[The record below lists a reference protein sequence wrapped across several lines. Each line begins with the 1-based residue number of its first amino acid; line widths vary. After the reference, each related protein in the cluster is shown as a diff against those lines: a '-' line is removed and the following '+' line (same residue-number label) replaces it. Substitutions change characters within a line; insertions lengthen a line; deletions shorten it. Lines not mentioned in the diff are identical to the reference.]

1 MAHRSCSYKKPLS
14 TRDGRCRPRFRRMSE
29 RSFITQ
35 ARVRR
40 TMADDWHSLPADA
53 VLKRLDASP
62 LGLDSQEAARR
73 LSRFGANELV
83 QTARVNPLRI
93 LLSQFVDVLV
103 IVLIIAAI
111 ISAALGLLQGE
122 NADLYDA
129 VLIIVI
135 VVMNAILGFVQEYRA
150 ERSLEALKNLAAPKA
165 HILREGGIV
174 AVPSRELV
182 PGDVAVLTAGDRIPA
197 DARLFEVA
205 SLRVN
210 EASLT
215 GESLPVSKA
224 VDALPRDSFLGDRKN
239 MVFMGT
245 AVDGGRGKAVIVE
258 TGMAT
263 QLGTI
268 AGLVQQE
275 TKEETPLQKQL
286 DRLGR
291 QIGIAILSAAALIFG
306 IGVLRDPGHIELMF
320 LTAVGLAVA
329 AIPEGLPAIV
339 TISLALG
346 LQRMIRR
353 GALIRKLPA
362 VEALGAASVICS
374 DKTGTLTKGEMN
386 VRILL
391 AGPRSYEVTG
401 EGFDPKGT
409 VKADGPLVDLAADAA
424 LRKLL
429 ECGVLCNDATLKRE
443 RDRWVV
449 EGDPTEGA
457 LVVAAVRAGLDVG
470 AVRTRWPR
478 VAEVAFT
485 SERKKMSTLHAAL
498 PPSEVQEILAVPEG
512 ERHQRLQD
520 LNLVLHVKGAPE
532 RILAA
537 CSHHVVDGERK
548 PLSDN
553 DRRQHLFRNQ
563 ELATRALRVIAHATR
578 EFSGDVPPLTEAAL
592 ETDLTFLGFA
602 GMMDAPRADAIEAIR
617 RCKKAGIRV
626 VMITGDHK
634 LTAMAIAREM
644 GILEEGEIA
653 LTGEE
658 LEKLSDEELLRQVER
673 IRVYAR
679 VAPEHK
685 MRIVDAWK
693 KAGHI
698 VAMTGDGVND
708 APALKRANLG
718 VAMGIT
724 GTDVAKESADMVLTD
739 DNFAS
744 VVAAVEE
751 GRGIYENIRKF
762 VAFLLSAN
770 AGEVLIMFIATLAI
784 GDPRFLPFFVP
795 VQLLWINLVTDGLPA
810 LALGVDPYPT
820 DIMDRPPRNPKEGVL
835 SRDILFLI
843 VIVSAIL
850 TVGTLGV
857 FFLEL
862 QEGADAVRAR
872 TVAFTT
878 IVFFELFLVFSMRSP
893 RQTIWQIGLFT
904 NTKLILA
911 VLASMALQVAVI
923 YIPFLHGV
931 FGTEPLTVLDWVE
944 TLLISFSAFAFVD
957 VLKVVRRRMRS

>member
-1 MAHRSCSYKKPLS
+1 
-14 TRDGRCRPRFRRMSE
+14 MSE
-29 RSFITQ
+29 RSFITR

-165 HILREGGIV
+165 HVLREGGIV

-215 GESLPVSKA
+215 GESLPISKA

-263 QLGTI
+263 QLGKI

-291 QIGIAILSAAALIFG
+291 QIGIAVLLAAGLIFV
-306 IGVLRDPGHIELMF
+306 IGVLRELPGLDASHVELLF
-320 LTAVGLAVA
+320 LTAVGLSVA
-329 AIPEGLPAIV
+329 AIPEGLPATV

-353 GALIRKLPA
+353 HALIRKLPA

-386 VRILL
+386 VRVLVT
-391 AGPRSYEVTG
+391 GTVEYEVIG
-401 EGFDPKGT
+401 EGFNPTGT
-409 VKADGPLVDLAADAA
+409 VRTGGRVADLTAHPGLQQ
-424 LRKLL
+424 LL
-429 ECGVLCNDATLKRE
+429 ECGVLCNDAVLRQEGT
-443 RDRWVV
+443 RWMV

-457 LVVAAVRAGLDVG
+457 LLVAARRAGMDPT
-470 AVRTRWPR
+470 AIRARWPR
-478 VAEVAFT
+478 VAEIAFT
-485 SERKKMSTLHAAL
+485 SERKKMSTLHAQL
-498 PPSEVQEILAVPEG
+498 PESQVGAVLSLPEG
-512 ERHQRLQD
+512 ERLRRLAG
-520 LNLVLHVKGAPE
+520 VPAILHVKGAPE
-532 RILAA
+532 RILAS
-537 CSHHVVDGERK
+537 CSHHIVDGERR
-548 PLSDN
+548 PLSEY
-553 DRRQHLFRNQ
+553 DRSQYQFRNQ
-563 ELATRALRVIAHATR
+563 ELATRAFRVIGHAVR
-578 EFSGDVPPLTEAAL
+578 EFHGELPPLKEDTLEA
-592 ETDLTFLGFA
+592 DLTFLGLA
-602 GMMDAPRADAIEAIR
+602 GMMDAPRSDAIEAIR
-617 RCKKAGIRV
+617 RCKKARIRA
-626 VMITGDHK
+626 VMMTGDQK
-634 LTAMAIAREM
+634 LTAMAVAREM
-644 GILEEGEIA
+644 GILGEGDLA
-653 LTGEE
+653 FTGEE
-658 LEKLSDEELLRQVER
+658 LEKMSDADLVREVER

-708 APALKRANLG
+708 APALKRSNLG
-718 VAMGIT
+718 VALGIT
-724 GTDVAKESADMVLTD
+724 GTDVAKENPDMVLTD

-744 VVAAVEE
+744 IVAAVEE

-770 AGEVLIMFIATLAI
+770 AGEVLIMFIATLTI
-784 GDPRFLPFFVP
+784 FDPRFLPFFAP

-820 DIMDRPPRNPKEGVL
+820 DIMDRPPRNPREGVL

-843 VIVSAIL
+843 FVVSAIL
-850 TVGTLGV
+850 TVCPLGV
-857 FFLEL
+857 FFLVL
-862 QEGADAVRAR
+862 QEVADATRAR

-878 IVFFELFLVFSMRSP
+878 IVFFELFLVFAMRSP
-893 RQTIWQIGLFT
+893 RQTI
-904 NTKLILA
+904 
-911 VLASMALQVAVI
+911 
-923 YIPFLHGV
+923 
-931 FGTEPLTVLDWVE
+931 
-944 TLLISFSAFAFVD
+944 
-957 VLKVVRRRMRS
+957 

>member
-1 MAHRSCSYKKPLS
+1 
-14 TRDGRCRPRFRRMSE
+14 
-29 RSFITQ
+29 
-35 ARVRR
+35 
-40 TMADDWHSLPADA
+40 MADEWHSLPADD
-53 VLKRLDASP
+53 VLRRLDASP
-62 LGLDSQEAARR
+62 LGLNASDAARR
-73 LSRFGANELV
+73 LARIGPNELV
-83 QTARVNPLRI
+83 RTARISPWRI
-93 LLSQFVDVLV
+93 LLAQFVDVLV

-111 ISAALGLLQGE
+111 ISAVLGTLQGE
-122 NADLYDA
+122 LADLYDA
-129 VLIIVI
+129 ILIVAIVI
-135 VVMNAILGFVQEYRA
+135 MNAILGFVQEYRA
-150 ERSLEALKNLAAPKA
+150 ERSLEALKGLAAPKA
-165 HILREGGIV
+165 HVLREGGIV
-174 AVPSRELV
+174 AIPSRELV
-182 PGDVAVLTAGDRIPA
+182 PGDVTVLAAGDRVAA
-197 DARLFEVA
+197 DARLLEA
-205 SLRVN
+205 AGLRLN

-215 GESLPVSKA
+215 GESQPVVKA
-224 VDALPRDSFLGDRKN
+224 IEPLPRDSFVGDRKN

-245 AVDGGRGKAVIVE
+245 AVEGGRGKAVVVE

-263 QLGTI
+263 ELGKI

-409 VKADGPLVDLAADAA
+409 VKADGPLADLAADAG
-424 LRKLL
+424 LRNIL
-429 ECGVLCNDATLKRE
+429 ECGVLCNDATLKRD

-457 LVVAAVRAGLDVG
+457 LIVAAVRAGLDVG

-498 PPSEVQEILAVPEG
+498 PPSEVQDILAVPEG

-553 DRRQHLFRNQ
+553 DRRQYLFRNQ

-578 EFSGDVPPLTEAAL
+578 EFSGDVPPLTETAL

-770 AGEVLIMFIATLAI
+770 AGEVLIMFIATIAI
-784 GDPRFLPFFVP
+784 ADPAFLPFFAP

-843 VIVSAIL
+843 IVVSGIL
-850 TVGTLGV
+850 TAGTLGV

-862 QEGADAVRAR
+862 REGADPTRAQ

-878 IVFFELFLVFSMRSP
+878 IVFFELFLVFAMRSP
-893 RQTIWQIGLFT
+893 RQTIWEIGLFT

-911 VLASMALQVAVI
+911 VLGSMLLQAAVI

>member
-1 MAHRSCSYKKPLS
+1 
-14 TRDGRCRPRFRRMSE
+14 
-29 RSFITQ
+29 
-35 ARVRR
+35 
-40 TMADDWHSLPADA
+40 
-53 VLKRLDASP
+53 
-62 LGLDSQEAARR
+62 
-73 LSRFGANELV
+73 
-83 QTARVNPLRI
+83 
-93 LLSQFVDVLV
+93 
-103 IVLIIAAI
+103 
-111 ISAALGLLQGE
+111 
-122 NADLYDA
+122 
-129 VLIIVI
+129 
-135 VVMNAILGFVQEYRA
+135 
-150 ERSLEALKNLAAPKA
+150 
-165 HILREGGIV
+165 
-174 AVPSRELV
+174 
-182 PGDVAVLTAGDRIPA
+182 
-197 DARLFEVA
+197 
-205 SLRVN
+205 
-210 EASLT
+210 
-215 GESLPVSKA
+215 
-224 VDALPRDSFLGDRKN
+224 
-239 MVFMGT
+239 VFMGT
-245 AVDGGRGKAVIVE
+245 AIDGGRGKAVIVE

-263 QLGTI
+263 QLGKI

-275 TKEETPLQKQL
+275 TKSETPLQRQL

-291 QIGIAILSAAALIFG
+291 QIGVAVLLAAGLIFL
-306 IGVLRDPGHIELMF
+306 IGVFRDPGHIELLF
-320 LTAVGLAVA
+320 LTAVGLSVA

-386 VRILL
+386 VRVVV
-391 AGPRSYEVTG
+391 AGTVDYEVIG
-401 EGFDPKGT
+401 EGFDPSGVVRT
-409 VKADGPLVDLAADAA
+409 DGQTADLAAHPG
-424 LRKLL
+424 LRPLL
-429 ECGVLCNDATLKRE
+429 ECGVLCNDAVLR
-443 RDRWVV
+443 RDGTRWVV

-457 LVVAAVRAGLDVG
+457 LLVAARRASLDPE
-470 AVRTRWPR
+470 AIRARWPR
-478 VAEVAFT
+478 VAEIAFT
-485 SERKKMSTLHAAL
+485 SERKKMSTLHAQL
-498 PPSEVQEILAVPEG
+498 SESDLREVLSLPEG
-512 ERHQRLQD
+512 ERLRRLHGTPA
-520 LNLVLHVKGAPE
+520 VLHVKGAPE
-532 RILAA
+532 RILAS
-537 CSHHVVDGERK
+537 CSHHIVDGERK
-548 PLSDN
+548 ELSDF
-553 DRRQHLFRNQ
+553 DRSQYQFRNQ
-563 ELATRALRVIAHATR
+563 EMATRALRVIGFAVR
-578 EFSGDVPPLTEAAL
+578 EFQGELPPLGEEAL
-592 ETDLTFLGFA
+592 ETNLTFLGLA
-602 GMMDAPRADAIEAIR
+602 GMMDAPRSDAIEAIR

-634 LTAMAIAREM
+634 LTAMAVAREM
-644 GILEEGEIA
+644 GILGEGDLA
-653 LTGEE
+653 FTGEE
-658 LEKLSDEELLRQVER
+658 LERMPDDELVRQVER

-708 APALKRANLG
+708 APALKRSDLG

-744 VVAAVEE
+744 IVAAIEE

-784 GDPRFLPFFVP
+784 ADPQFLPFFAP

-820 DIMDRPPRNPKEGVL
+820 DSMNRPPRNPKEGVL

-843 VIVSAIL
+843 VVVSVIL

-862 QEGADAVRAR
+862 AEKADAIRAR

-904 NTKLILA
+904 NTKLIIA
-911 VLASMALQVAVI
+911 VLGSMALQAAVI
-923 YIPFLHGV
+923 YTPFLHDV
-931 FGTEPLTVLDWVE
+931 FETEPLTPRDWLE
-944 TLLISFSAFAFVD
+944 TVLISLTAFAFVE
-957 VLKVVRRRMRS
+957 VLKVVRRRIKASAP

>member
-1 MAHRSCSYKKPLS
+1 
-14 TRDGRCRPRFRRMSE
+14 MSAT
-29 RSFITQ
+29 SFITNANVQ
-35 ARVRR
+35 RA
-40 TMADDWHSLPADA
+40 MADDWHALRAEA
-53 VLKRLDASP
+53 VLQKLDSSP
-62 LGLDSQEAARR
+62 LGLTSREAAQR
-73 LSRFGANELV
+73 LSRFGPNELV
-83 QTARVNPLRI
+83 QTAKVSPLRI

-111 ISAALGLLQGE
+111 ISASLGVLQGQNE
-122 NADLYDA
+122 DLYDA

-135 VVMNAILGFVQEYRA
+135 VIMNAILGFVQEYRA
-150 ERSLEALKNLAAPKA
+150 ERSLEALKSLAAPKA
-165 HILREGGIV
+165 HVLREGGVV
-174 AVPSRELV
+174 AVPSREVV
-182 PGDVAVLTAGDRIPA
+182 PGDLVVLAAGDRIPA
-197 DARLFEVA
+197 DARLLEVA

-224 VDALPRDSFLGDRKN
+224 VEPLPRDSFLGDRKN
-239 MVFMGT
+239 MAFMGT

-263 QLGTI
+263 QLGKI
-268 AGLVQQE
+268 AGLVQRE
-275 TKEETPLQKQL
+275 TKEETPLQRQL

-291 QIGIAILSAAALIFG
+291 QIGIAVLLAAGLIFV
-306 IGVLRDPGHIELMF
+306 IGVLRDPGHIELLF
-320 LTAVGLAVA
+320 LTAVGLSVA

-386 VRILL
+386 VRMVV
-391 AGPRSYEVTG
+391 AGTREYEVIG
-401 EGFDPKGT
+401 EGFDPSG
-409 VKADGPLVDLAADAA
+409 VVRADGRVADLEAHPG
-424 LRKLL
+424 LQRIL
-429 ECGVLCNDATLKRE
+429 ECGVLCNDAVLKR
-443 RDRWVV
+443 DGTRWVV

-457 LVVAAVRAGLDVG
+457 LLVAARRARMDPESIR
-470 AVRTRWPR
+470 AKWPR
-478 VAEVAFT
+478 VAEIAFT
-485 SERKKMSTLHAAL
+485 SERKKMSTLHAPL
-498 PPSEVQEILAVPEG
+498 SESQVREVLSLPEG
-512 ERHQRLQD
+512 ERLRRLEGVVA
-520 LNLVLHVKGAPE
+520 VLHVKGAPE

-537 CSHHVVDGERK
+537 CSHHMVDGERK
-548 PLSDN
+548 PLSEY
-553 DRRQHLFRNQ
+553 DRRQYLFRNQ
-563 ELATRALRVIAHATR
+563 ELATRALRVIGFAVR
-578 EFSGDVPPLTEAAL
+578 EFRGDVPPLKEETL
-592 ETDLTFLGFA
+592 ETDLTFLGLA
-602 GMMDAPRADAIEAIR
+602 GMMDAPRSDAIEAIR

-634 LTAMAIAREM
+634 LTAMAVAREM
-644 GILEEGEIA
+644 GILGEGDRA

-658 LEKLSDEELLRQVER
+658 LEKMSDEELVREVQR

-708 APALKRANLG
+708 APALKRSNLG

-744 VVAAVEE
+744 IVAAVEE

-784 GDPRFLPFFVP
+784 ADPNFLPFFAP

-843 VIVSAIL
+843 IVVSAIL

-862 QEGADAVRAR
+862 QEGADATRAR

-878 IVFFELFLVFSMRSP
+878 IVFFELFLVFAMRSP

-904 NTKLILA
+904 NTKLIVA

-923 YIPFLHGV
+923 YTPFLHSV
-931 FGTEPLTVLDWVE
+931 FETEPLSPIDWLETV
-944 TLLISFSAFAFVD
+944 LISFTAFAFVE
-957 VLKVVRRRMRS
+957 VLKVLRHRMRARAP

>member
-93 LLSQFVDVLV
+93 LLSQFLDVLV

-182 PGDVAVLTAGDRIPA
+182 PGDVTVLAAGDRIPA
-197 DARLFEVA
+197 DARLLEVA

-224 VDALPRDSFLGDRKN
+224 VDALSRDSFLGDRKN

-245 AVDGGRGKAVIVE
+245 AVDGGRAKAVIVE
-258 TGMAT
+258 TGM
-263 QLGTI
+263 
-268 AGLVQQE
+268 
-275 TKEETPLQKQL
+275 
-286 DRLGR
+286 
-291 QIGIAILSAAALIFG
+291 
-306 IGVLRDPGHIELMF
+306 
-320 LTAVGLAVA
+320 
-329 AIPEGLPAIV
+329 
-339 TISLALG
+339 
-346 LQRMIRR
+346 
-353 GALIRKLPA
+353 
-362 VEALGAASVICS
+362 
-374 DKTGTLTKGEMN
+374 LTKGEMN
-386 VRILL
+386 VRVLV
-391 AGPRSYEVTG
+391 AGPVEFSVIG
-401 EGFDPKGT
+401 EGFDPSGVVRT
-409 VKADGPLVDLAADAA
+409 DGQVADPATHPGLQA
-424 LRKLL
+424 LL
-429 ECGVLCNDATLKRE
+429 ECGVLCNDAVLRRE
-443 RDRWVV
+443 GTRWVV

-457 LVVAAVRAGLDVG
+457 LLVAARRARADSE
-470 AVRTRWPR
+470 AIRAKWPR
-478 VAEVAFT
+478 IAEIAFT
-485 SERKKMSTLHAAL
+485 SERKKMSTLHAQLSEPDLRAVLSLQEAERPRRLEGL
-498 PPSEVQEILAVPEG
+498 PA
-512 ERHQRLQD
+512 
-520 LNLVLHVKGAPE
+520 VLHVKGAPE
-532 RILAA
+532 RILAS
-537 CSHHVVDGERK
+537 CSHHLVDGERR
-548 PLSDN
+548 PLSEF
-553 DRRQHLFRNQ
+553 DRSQYQFRNQ
-563 ELATRALRVIAHATR
+563 EMATRALRVIGFAVR
-578 EFSGDVPPLTEAAL
+578 EFHGEVPPLKEDAL
-592 ETDLTFLGFA
+592 EADLTFLGLA
-602 GMMDAPRADAIEAIR
+602 GMMDAPRSDAIEAIR
-617 RCKKAGIRV
+617 RCKNARIRV
-626 VMITGDHK
+626 VMITGDHR
-634 LTAMAIAREM
+634 LTAMAVAREM
-644 GILEEGEIA
+644 GILGGGDLA

-658 LEKLSDEELLRQVER
+658 LEKMSDQDLVRQVER

-708 APALKRANLG
+708 APALKRSNLG

-744 VVAAVEE
+744 IVAAVEE

-762 VAFLLSAN
+762 VAFLLSTN

-784 GDPRFLPFFVP
+784 ADPKFLPFFAP

-820 DIMDRPPRNPKEGVL
+820 DIMDRPPRNPREGVL

-843 VIVSAIL
+843 FVVSAIL

-923 YIPFLHGV
+923 YTPYLHDV
-931 FGTEPLTVLDWVE
+931 FETEALSPLDWLE
-944 TLLISFSAFAFVD
+944 TVLISFTAYAFVE
-957 VLKVVRRRMRS
+957 VLKVVRHRMKASAS

>member
-1 MAHRSCSYKKPLS
+1 
-14 TRDGRCRPRFRRMSE
+14 
-29 RSFITQ
+29 
-35 ARVRR
+35 
-40 TMADDWHSLPADA
+40 
-53 VLKRLDASP
+53 
-62 LGLDSQEAARR
+62 
-73 LSRFGANELV
+73 
-83 QTARVNPLRI
+83 
-93 LLSQFVDVLV
+93 
-103 IVLIIAAI
+103 
-111 ISAALGLLQGE
+111 
-122 NADLYDA
+122 
-129 VLIIVI
+129 
-135 VVMNAILGFVQEYRA
+135 
-150 ERSLEALKNLAAPKA
+150 
-165 HILREGGIV
+165 
-174 AVPSRELV
+174 
-182 PGDVAVLTAGDRIPA
+182 
-197 DARLFEVA
+197 
-205 SLRVN
+205 
-210 EASLT
+210 
-215 GESLPVSKA
+215 
-224 VDALPRDSFLGDRKN
+224 
-239 MVFMGT
+239 
-245 AVDGGRGKAVIVE
+245 
-258 TGMAT
+258 MAT
-263 QLGTI
+263 ELGKI

-291 QIGIAILSAAALIFG
+291 QIGIAILSAAGLIFG
-306 IGVLRDPGHIELMF
+306 IGVLRDPRHIELLF

-329 AIPEGLPAIV
+329 AIPEGLPAII

-386 VRILL
+386 VRILV
-391 AGPRSYEVTG
+391 AGARSCEVSG

-409 VKADGPLVDLAADAA
+409 VKADGRPVDPAADAG
-424 LRKLL
+424 LRRLL
-429 ECGVLCNDATLKRE
+429 ECGVLCNDAFLKRE
-443 RDRWVV
+443 RDRWIV

-457 LVVAAVRAGLDVG
+457 LIVAAVRAGLDVE

-478 VAEVAFT
+478 VAELAFT

-498 PPSEVQEILAVPEG
+498 PASEVQHILAVPEG
-512 ERHQRLQD
+512 ERLRRLEGGAA
-520 LNLVLHVKGAPE
+520 NLHVKGAPE

-537 CSHHVVDGERK
+537 CSHHLVDGERK
-548 PLSDN
+548 PLSDD
-553 DRRQHLFRNQ
+553 DRGQYLFRNQ
-563 ELATRALRVIAHATR
+563 ELAIRALRVIAHATR
-578 EFSGDVPPLTEAAL
+578 EFSGGVPPLTEAAL

-634 LTAMAIAREM
+634 LTAMAVAREM
-644 GILEEGEIA
+644 GILGEGDRA

-658 LEKLSDEELLRQVER
+658 LEKMSDEELVREVTH

-693 KAGHI
+693 KVGHI

-708 APALKRANLG
+708 APALKRSDLG

-724 GTDVAKESADMVLTD
+724 GTEVAKESADMVLTD

-744 VVAAVEE
+744 IVAAVEE

-762 VAFLLSAN
+762 VAFLLAAN
-770 AGEVLIMFIATLAI
+770 AGEVRIMCIATLAM
-784 GDPRFLPFFVP
+784 GDPRFLPFFAP
-795 VQLLWINLVTDGLPA
+795 VQLLWINRVTDGLPA

-820 DIMDRPPRNPKEGVL
+820 DIMDRPPRNPREGVL

-843 VIVSAIL
+843 FVVSAIL

-911 VLASMALQVAVI
+911 VLASMSLQVAVI
-923 YIPFLHGV
+923 YTPFLHDV
-931 FGTEPLTVLDWVE
+931 FETEALSPLDWLE
-944 TLLISFSAFAFVD
+944 TVLISFTAYAFVE
-957 VLKVVRRRMRS
+957 VLKVVRHRMKASAS

>member
-1 MAHRSCSYKKPLS
+1 
-14 TRDGRCRPRFRRMSE
+14 
-29 RSFITQ
+29 
-35 ARVRR
+35 
-40 TMADDWHSLPADA
+40 MADDWHALSAEA
-53 VLKRLDASP
+53 VLQRLDASP
-62 LGLDSQEAARR
+62 LGLNTEEATRR
-73 LSRFGANELV
+73 LARFGPNELV
-83 QTARVNPLRI
+83 QTKRVSPLRI
-93 LLSQFVDVLV
+93 LLSQFIDVLV

-111 ISAALGLLQGE
+111 ISAALGLVQGE
-122 NADLYDA
+122 SSDLYDA
-129 VLIIVI
+129 VLIIGIVI
-135 VVMNAILGFVQEYRA
+135 MNAILGFVQEYRA
-150 ERSLEALKNLAAPKA
+150 ERSLEALKSLAAPKA
-165 HILREGGIV
+165 HVLREGGVV
-174 AVPSRELV
+174 AVPTRELV
-182 PGDVAVLTAGDRIPA
+182 PGDVAVLAAGDRVPA
-197 DARLFEVA
+197 DARLIEVA

-224 VDALPRDSFLGDRKN
+224 VDALPRESFLGDRKN

-245 AVDGGRGKAVIVE
+245 SVDGGRGKAVIVE

-263 QLGTI
+263 QLGKI

-291 QIGIAILSAAALIFG
+291 QIGVAVLLAAGLIFA
-306 IGVLRDPGHIELMF
+306 IGVIRDPGHIELLF
-320 LTAVGLAVA
+320 LTAVGLSVA

-362 VEALGAASVICS
+362 VEALGAASVVCS

-386 VRILL
+386 VRVLV
-391 AGPRSYEVTG
+391 AGTREYDVIG
-401 EGFDPKGT
+401 EGFDPSG
-409 VKADGPLVDLAADAA
+409 VVRVAGQPAHIGADPGLE
-424 LRKLL
+424 RLL
-429 ECGVLCNDATLKRE
+429 ECGVLCNDAGLKKE
-443 RDRWVV
+443 GNRWVV

-457 LVVAAVRAGLDVG
+457 LLVAAKRAGMDPD
-470 AVRTRWPR
+470 AVRSRWPR
-478 VAEVAFT
+478 VAEIAFT
-485 SERKKMSTLHAAL
+485 SERKKMSTLHAQLPESDLREVLAL
-498 PPSEVQEILAVPEG
+498 PEG
-512 ERHQRLQD
+512 ERLRRLD
-520 LNLVLHVKGAPE
+520 GIPAVLHVKGAPE
-532 RILAA
+532 RILSA
-537 CSHHVVDGERK
+537 CSHHLVDGERK
-548 PLSDN
+548 PLTEY
-553 DRRQHLFRNQ
+553 DRKQYQFRNQ
-563 ELATRALRVIAHATR
+563 ELATRALRVIGFAVR
-578 EFSGDVPPLTEAAL
+578 EFRGNLPLLKEEAL
-592 ETDLTFLGFA
+592 ETDLTFLGLA
-602 GMMDAPRADAIEAIR
+602 GMMDAPRSDAIEAIQ

-634 LTAMAIAREM
+634 LTAMAVAREM
-644 GILEEGEIA
+644 GILEEGDRA

-658 LEKLSDEELLRQVER
+658 LEKISDEELVRDVER

-708 APALKRANLG
+708 APALKRSDLG

-744 VVAAVEE
+744 IVAAIEE

-784 GDPRFLPFFVP
+784 ADPRFLPFFAP

-835 SRDILFLI
+835 SREILFLI
-843 VIVSAIL
+843 FVVAGIL

-857 FFLEL
+857 FLLEL
-862 QEGADAVRAR
+862 DAGADAVRAR

-878 IVFFELFLVFSMRSP
+878 IVFFELFLVFAIRSP
-893 RQTIWQIGLFT
+893 RQTVWQIGLFT

-911 VLASMALQVAVI
+911 VLISMALQGMVV
-923 YIPFLHGV
+923 YTPFLQGV
-931 FGTEPLTVLDWVE
+931 FETEPLTAMDWLE
-944 TLLISFSAFAFVD
+944 TLLISFSAFALVE
-957 VLKVVRRRMRS
+957 VLKVVRHRMRA